1 MPPTLVIAGRHCS
14 SLPLLPSLLVPAAR
28 LCSLLPVAPAFAR
41 ARANTKAP
49 TLIEFVIDR
58 ELDILPMVPG
68 GNALSDMVTEYKK
81 ERK

>member
-1 MPPTLVIAGRHCS
+1 MKLAESYGIEGIRVEKREDI
-14 SLPLLPSLLVPAAR
+14 
-28 LCSLLPVAPAFAR
+28 APAFAR

>member
-1 MPPTLVIAGRHCS
+1 MKLAESYGIEGIRVEKREDI
-14 SLPLLPSLLVPAAR
+14 
-28 LCSLLPVAPAFAR
+28 APAFAR
-41 ARANTKAP
+41 ARSITKSP

-68 GNALSDMVTEYKK
+68 GYALSDMVTEYKK